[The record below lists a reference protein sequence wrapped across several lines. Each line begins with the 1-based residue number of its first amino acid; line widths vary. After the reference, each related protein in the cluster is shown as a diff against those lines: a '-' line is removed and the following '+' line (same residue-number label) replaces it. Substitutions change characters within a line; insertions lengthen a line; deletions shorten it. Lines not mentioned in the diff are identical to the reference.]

1 MSDAGRAVQFHGPPH
16 ASSYISE
23 LPFRCEAEFGLNMAS
38 SLSRIWRWAEKLMNP
53 ISASQRTEITLQT
66 EQVFLIRR
74 RQSCRLW
81 CEECGR
87 EVDVVGLQDVGKLMG
102 TTQPALS
109 ASPVPE
115 AWHVCA
121 GQDGEPF
128 ICWESV
134 LKSL

>member
-1 MSDAGRAVQFHGPPH
+1 MGRPALRTT
-16 ASSYISE
+16 SE
-23 LPFRCEAEFGLNMAS
+23 SRLQGRAEFGLNMAS

-115 AWHVCA
+115 SWHVCA